1 MMHGSLPAK
10 LRVLRAR
17 QGLTLLEAAEK
28 TGVGRDTLSS
38 LEKGNQRPVMP
49 TLAKLAQGYGVDV
62 EEILET
68 EELAVPLGEA
78 PGAGPPQVS
87 RERLQEHFENVRQN
101 EVDYLNWMI
110 ADFWRLA
117 LPGEKPEKLEAH
129 FPPEDIDTDRIW
141 QFLEHALGARNVFGP
156 EEAERIKRG
165 AVRKAALAR

>member
-1 MMHGSLPAK
+1 MAIGDHIRD
-10 LRVLRAR
+10 LRWGARLKQVELARRAGIA
-17 QGLTLLEAAEK
+17 QN
-28 TGVGRDTLSS
+28 TLSQIELGNTVPS
-38 LEKGNQRPVMP
+38 VPTLEKIARG
-49 TLAKLAQGYGVDV
+49 LGVSADALLR
-62 EEILET
+62 EPAL
-68 EELAVPLGEA
+68 PLGRA
-78 PGAGPPQVS
+78 PETGPPQVV

-117 LPGEKPEKLEAH
+117 LPGEKLEAH
-129 FPPEDIDTDRIW
+129 FPPQDIDTDRIW